1 MEQLHP
7 PLQILV
13 TLCHTKGSFQQ
24 WHKCGNCQDFAWWV
38 PNWVTFLSP
47 LHPPSWIFCLQLD
60 HFILLTPNLTWVF
73 MVKYSNTSRKLVPE
87 ETRDCQDLRASD
99 AFLAAPSP
107 CSIFCVPNFSLILI
121 LLCDLISIYAREYRV
136 FFFER
141 RGQWE
146 SADRLW
152 SLGICRCGT
161 FAEVWEL
168 GSRNW
173 EA

>member
-1 MEQLHP
+1 
-7 PLQILV
+7 
-13 TLCHTKGSFQQ
+13 
-24 WHKCGNCQDFAWWV
+24 
-38 PNWVTFLSP
+38 
-47 LHPPSWIFCLQLD
+47 
-60 HFILLTPNLTWVF
+60 

-146 SADRLW
+146 SADRL
-152 SLGICRCGT
+152 
-161 FAEVWEL
+161 
-168 GSRNW
+168 
-173 EA
+173 